1 MKMTSHEIPYFL
13 AIFAC
18 VVGATVLTWWLSM
31 MAIEY
36 FSWG

>member
-1 MKMTSHEIPYFL
+1 MKMTSHPIPYIL
-13 AIFAC
+13 AILVC
-18 VVGATVLTWWLSM
+18 ILGAAALTWWLSM